1 MNTLSEAAMR
11 RAQTKQTL
19 KLRLLALVLSL
30 ALIWYSLN
38 PMPTPIIH
46 RKRDDE
52 LPDEKKRNLESH
64 NMPRALS
71 LAFEPIRGMAEP
83 LTAPDQEE
91 DDFEWPDFI
100 DG

>member
-1 MNTLSEAAMR
+1 MR

-19 KLRLLALVLSL
+19 KLRLLAFVLAL

-38 PMPTPIIH
+38 PVPTPIIR

-52 LPDEKKRNLESH
+52 LPDEKKRNVEPQIIPATL
-64 NMPRALS
+64 PT
-71 LAFEPIRGMAEP
+71 AFRTIRVMAEP
-83 LTAPDQEE
+83 LPSPDKDE
-91 DDFEWPDFI
+91 DDFEWPEFI